1 MSKVKLSTPMWVELY
16 STLANYVEEYGSI
29 DNRFDDDGNR
39 LEEYEDE
46 FCTIVDNV
54 EEILGMFFVKADINE
69 EVSDE
74 KRSTTD

>member
-1 MSKVKLSTPMWVELY
+1 MSKIKLSTPMWVELY

-46 FCTIVDNV
+46 FCMIVDDV

-69 EVSDE
+69 DGGTS
-74 KRSTTD
+74 